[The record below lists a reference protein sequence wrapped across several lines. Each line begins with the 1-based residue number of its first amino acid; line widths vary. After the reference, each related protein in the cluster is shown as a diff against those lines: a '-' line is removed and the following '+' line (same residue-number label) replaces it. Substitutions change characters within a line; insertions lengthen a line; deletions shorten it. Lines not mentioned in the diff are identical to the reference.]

1 MLQIL
6 DRLATREGE
15 DVDAFVRRPS
25 EGVPGGFTVKGFLR
39 LIQLFIDKKQVRR
52 VRGAGGRGT
61 GGGGGGVPFYSSFLL
76 AFLRNPLGGAF

>member
-1 MLQIL
+1 MLESNLPALPSMHNRSMLNFFFPPLCFGSVLQIL

-52 VRGAGGRGT
+52 VCCGG
-61 GGGGGGVPFYSSFLL
+61 
-76 AFLRNPLGGAF
+76 